1 MISHLLE
8 LRVGDKTPTTEQ
20 VLRVVGL
27 SSAAWYGSPRK
38 VEQKARPG
46 PKPRFSD
53 EKVLEEVKAYL
64 EDPVFTGEGYKK
76 LVSRLKAFRGITV
89 AKERLLRILGENGL
103 LAGER
108 PEPNGSSRV
117 HDGVITTD
125 APDRM
130 WGLDIKE
137 WRCATGKLWSF
148 TVIDHF
154 NAEVIAERSCESAT
168 QDVAADVLRMA
179 IKERFGSLEKGVC
192 AELMIFLRTDHG
204 SQFTSDAFTNYV
216 THEKEVRL
224 SKDRKGRAVFN
235 IFIERLWRSVKDE
248 HVYLFPASDGLE
260 SYRGLRDYFEYY
272 NQDRRHQSL
281 DDETPISIYQES
293 MGLAA

>member
-1 MISHLLE
+1 MIPHLKE
-8 LRVGDKTPTTEQ
+8 LRVGDKAPTTEQ

-38 VEQKARPG
+38 VEKKARPG

-64 EDPVFTGEGYKK
+64 KDPVFTGEGYKK
-76 LVSRLKAFRGITV
+76 LASRLKASRGITV
-89 AKERLLRILGENGL
+89 AKERLLRILRENGL

-108 PEPNGSSRV
+108 PEPNGSSRA

-137 WRCATGKLWSF
+137 WRCATDKLWSF

-154 NAEVIAERSCESAT
+154 NAEVIAERSCKRAT

-179 IKERFGSLEKGVC
+179 ILERFGSLEKGIC
-192 AELMIFLRTDHG
+192 AMLMIFLRTDHG
-204 SQFTSDAFTNYV
+204 SQFTGGRFEGEMDFFGISWSPAF
-216 THEKEVRL
+216 VR
-224 SKDRKGRAVFN
+224 SPECNGV
-235 IFIERLWRSVKDE
+235 IERYHKTLKQQLGHRIKHMDYEEASRAISEFARRYNE
-248 HVYLFPASDGLE
+248 HWLLHRLNLSSPNEHKRRYNE
-260 SYRGLRDYFEYY
+260 SA
-272 NQDRRHQSL
+272 
-281 DDETPISIYQES
+281 PC
-293 MGLAA
+293 

>member
-1 MISHLLE
+1 MIDRLQE
-8 LRVGDKTPTTEQ
+8 LRVAGNAPTMEQ
-20 VLRVVGL
+20 ILRVVGL
-27 SSAAWYGSPRK
+27 SSAAWYGSPRQ
-38 VEQKARPG
+38 VEKKARPG

-76 LVSRLKAFRGITV
+76 LASRLKAFRGITV

-179 IKERFGSLEKGVC
+179 IKERFGSLEKGIC
-192 AELMIFLRTDHG
+192 ADLMIFLRTDHG
-204 SQFTSDAFTNYV
+204 SQFTGGRFEGEMDFFGISWSPAF
-216 THEKEVRL
+216 VR
-224 SKDRKGRAVFN
+224 SPECNGV
-235 IFIERLWRSVKDE
+235 IERYHKTQEQQIGHLIKKLDHEEASRTISEFARRYNE
-248 HVYLFPASDGLE
+248 HWLLHRLNLSSPNEHKRRYNASA
-260 SYRGLRDYFEYY
+260 
-272 NQDRRHQSL
+272 
-281 DDETPISIYQES
+281 PC
-293 MGLAA
+293 